1 MAQNRYSLRKEIFWK
16 IPEHERTKIEKRA
29 RIHIDDT
36 PMEVLECIAMRG
48 VLKFDEN
55 IIFHI
60 EESVISGINAEGWGI
75 PSSIACFR
83 TAWLQQLV
91 NKADQAVAI
100 DYTLGMRVISPAPT
114 PGGTDPMASNGMGE
128 FTARMSAMIQTHRNN
143 PASYHTAPFPLQ
155 YQFMG
160 GEGAAL
166 IPPDKLKFR
175 HQEFLNQLG
184 VPLEYHQMNMT
195 AQAAPMALR
204 MFESYWQN
212 IPAFYNNVLSWTV
225 KILTKTFDL
234 DETRVEMQKTT
245 VVDDMQYKQ
254 ILLQLMGGNQLSPQT
269 ALEPLGI
276 DAATEVEKVLKHQ
289 DFVERAT
296 QKYQEKAKKR
306 EEMGVLKGMVQQ
318 PTASALQ
325 GDPNAAPAG
334 APVGGMPMGG
344 MPGLGQT
351 AAPASLAEMS
361 EQAGQIAQQIVSI
374 PEFERKQQLRQLRE
388 GNKEL
393 HALVKSDLEKLRSE
407 ARSQGAAQLAQPPP
421 GGQQG
426 GAR

>member
-1 MAQNRYSLRKEIFWK
+1 
-16 IPEHERTKIEKRA
+16 
-29 RIHIDDT
+29 
-36 PMEVLECIAMRG
+36 
-48 VLKFDEN
+48 
-55 IIFHI
+55 
-60 EESVISGINAEGWGI
+60 
-75 PSSIACFR
+75 
-83 TAWLQQLV
+83 
-91 NKADQAVAI
+91 
-100 DYTLGMRVISPAPT
+100 
-114 PGGTDPMASNGMGE
+114 
-128 FTARMSAMIQTHRNN
+128 MSAMIQTHRNN

-160 GEGAAL
+160 GEGGQL
-166 IPPDKLKFR
+166 VPPDKLKFR

-212 IPAFYNNVLSWTV
+212 IPAFYNNVLAWSV
-225 KILTKTFDL
+225 KILTKAFDL

-276 DAATEVEKVLKHQ
+276 DASTEVEKVLKHQ

-318 PTASALQ
+318 PSASALQ
-325 GDPNAAPAG
+325 GDPNAQGGPAG

-344 MPGLGQT
+344 MPGAGQT
-351 AAPASLAEMS
+351 QPTGSLAEMA
-361 EQAGQIAQQIVSI
+361 EQASSIAQQIVSL
-374 PEFERKQQLRQLRE
+374 PDFERKQQLKALRQ
-388 GNKEL
+388 GNKQL
-393 HALVKSDLEKLRSE
+393 HSLVKADLETLRSE
-407 ARSQGAAQLAQPPP
+407 AASQGRAQLAQPPP